1 MSVAP
6 DIAVDLD
13 VIRAAHARIAPHVER
28 TPVMSS
34 RALDAAVGARL
45 WFKCENFQEVGAFK
59 ARGAANAVFSLTEAD
74 AARGVV
80 THSSGNHG
88 AALAWAAAR
97 RGIRAWIVMPEN
109 APAIKQANVRGFGGQ
124 VRLCAPNVAA
134 REAACAAV
142 QAETGATL
150 VHPYNDW
157 RVIAGQ
163 GTAALELLADVPD
176 LDAVITP
183 VGGGG
188 LLSGTAIAAKGA
200 RPGIRV
206 YGAEPKGAD
215 DAQRSLAAG
224 RIIPQDNPR
233 TIADGLLTSL
243 GERTFAVI
251 SRAVD
256 GIATATEDGIVDA
269 MRLTWEKLRIVV
281 EASSSVP
288 LACLIERTLD
298 LARPADRHRRQ
309 RRQCRSR
316 PPAVAA
322 VTASSV
328 SSTLALSALDPG
340 GAARQLQRLAHDA
353 PRDHAMTTEIRARPP
368 FCSTSRTRSTTCSC

>member
-6 DIAVDLD
+6 AIAVDLA
-13 VIRAAHARIAPHVER
+13 VIREAHARVAPHVER
-28 TPVMSS
+28 TPVMSC

-45 WFKCENFQEVGAFK
+45 YFKCENFQEVGAFK
-59 ARGAANAVFSLTEAD
+59 ARGATNAVFALTEAE

-124 VRLCAPNVAA
+124 VRLCAPTVAA

-142 QAETGATL
+142 QSETGATL
-150 VHPYNDW
+150 VHPYDDW

-163 GTAALELLADVPD
+163 GTAALELIADIPD

-188 LLSGTAIAAKGA
+188 LLSGTAIAAKGL

-256 GIATATEDGIVDA
+256 GIATATEDGIVRA
-269 MRLTWEKLRIVV
+269 MRLTWEKMRIIV
-281 EASSSVP
+281 EASSAVP
-288 LACLIERTLD
+288 LACLAERTLD
-298 LARPADRHRRQ
+298 LAGSRIGIIVSGGNVDLDRLPWQ
-309 RRQCRSR
+309 R
-316 PPAVAA
+316 
-322 VTASSV
+322 
-328 SSTLALSALDPG
+328 
-340 GAARQLQRLAHDA
+340 
-353 PRDHAMTTEIRARPP
+353 
-368 FCSTSRTRSTTCSC
+368 